1 MKYLAWIG
9 GIIVTLFILLY
20 IVVFTPFGNGLLQ
33 PIIEKKIQ
41 EQSALDSKLTKFVL
55 SMSSLDILLELDSEN
70 KIALNGNYS
79 LFLQN
84 LDLSYQ
90 VALEELKNLQT
101 LANAPIQ
108 GKFHTNGSI
117 KGDKKFLEI
126 NGLSDVASSS
136 ATYHIELTEF
146 NPTSIIAKVKE
157 AKLDELL
164 YLGAQKPYANALIDL
179 DMNFKSIK
187 LHELDGNILLST
199 KDGKVDTKLMQSDF
213 NITLPKTDF
222 SMSLDATLEKDDVN
236 YSYALL
242 SNLAKLTSSGIM
254 TPEPLATDIKYNLDI
269 KELALLQPITNAPL
283 RGVFSTNGVVKGT
296 KKSMLIDGK
305 SNLAQSKT
313 SYRVD
318 LQKFKPLSVIASI
331 KGAKLQKLLYMLGQP
346 SFASS
351 ILDVDVKLSSL
362 DPKNLAG
369 KIDMSLS
376 KGILNSK
383 VMKKVYK
390 VNLPHTTFSSKT
402 HADFK
407 GKSIDY
413 ITSFSSNLANL
424 SSSGNIIPDTMS
436 MDLLYK
442 LDIKEL
448 AALKPITGADLRG
461 SFDLKG
467 NVKGNKEHLNVD
479 GKSNFAASDTSF
491 HAVLKN
497 FSPASLKAK
506 MHNLQLAKTLYL
518 VKQPHYADGIISLD
532 IDILD
537 ARSGKLNGKVTSSI
551 KKGTLNSAYM
561 TKAYKFNT
569 KMPRSTFKLETTTKL
584 HGELADTKIDFDSSL
599 ATFDISRARMN
610 LKDGSLV
617 SDYVAKIPSLD
628 KLYFA
633 TDRHMRGGLN
643 VNGELKKAKNLDLT
657 IYSKLAGGK
666 VDAKLH
672 NDDFHADLKSLQTL
686 DVLHILIYPEMFKST
701 INGKLDYNLLHSK
714 GSFNG
719 ELVDGKFTKNQMLTL
734 VKQYGKV
741 DLYAEKFKGNV
752 SAKINKEHILASMDL
767 KSRVSSITTKD
778 TKLNSKT
785 KQIDSTIKISA
796 NNNPITVTLK
806 GDTASPKVGV
816 DVQDLVKKEA
826 TKAVKK
832 ELGKLLKKF
841 F

>member
-9 GIIVTLFILLY
+9 GVLVTLL
-20 IVVFTPFGNGLLQ
+20 IVMFTVLFTPFGNTLLQ
-33 PIIEKKIQ
+33 PIIEKKIKQ
-41 EQSALDSKLTKFVL
+41 QSGLDSKLTKFVL
-55 SMSSLDILLELDSEN
+55 SMSKLDILLELDNEN

-79 LFLQN
+79 LFSQN
-84 LDLSYQ
+84 LDLKYNL
-90 VALEELKNLQT
+90 ALEKLQNLQT
-101 LANAPIQ
+101 LAKSPIQ
-108 GKFHTNGSI
+108 GVFHTTGTI
-117 KGDKKFLEI
+117 QGDKAFLI
-126 NGLSDVASSS
+126 VDGLSDLASSDT
-136 ATYHIELTEF
+136 TYHIELTEL
-146 NPTSIIAKVKE
+146 NPTSIIAKVQE
-157 AKLDELL
+157 AKLSELL
-164 YLGAQKPYANALIDL
+164 YLGAQKPYAKATLNL
-179 DMNFKSIK
+179 DVNFKNIK
-187 LHELDGNILLST
+187 IHKLDGSILLTSE
-199 KDGKVDTKLMQSDF
+199 DGEIDTKLMKNDF

-222 SMSLDATLEKDDVN
+222 SMNLDATLDKDDVN

-242 SNLAKLTSSGIM
+242 SNLAKLTSSGVV

-269 KELALLQPITNAPL
+269 KELALLQPITNAPF
-283 RGVFSTNGVVKGT
+283 RGAFSTDGFVKGT
-296 KKSMLIDGK
+296 QESMLVEGK

-313 SYRVD
+313 TYRVD
-318 LQKFKPLSVIASI
+318 LKELKPLSIIASI

-351 ILDVDVKLSSL
+351 ALDVDIKLNSL

-369 KIDMSLS
+369 QIDMSLS
-376 KGILNSK
+376 KGVLNSK
-383 VMKKVYK
+383 VMKKTYK

-413 ITSFSSNLANL
+413 TTQLRSNLANL
-424 SSSGNIIPDTMS
+424 SSNGNIIPDTMA
-436 MDLLYK
+436 MDLHYN

-448 AALKPITGADLRG
+448 AALKPVTGADLRG

-467 NVKGNKEHLNVD
+467 NVKGDKKHLNVD

-497 FSPASLKAK
+497 FAPASLKAK

-569 KMPRSTFKLETTTKL
+569 QMPRTTFKLDTTTKL
-584 HGELADTKIDFDSSL
+584 NGDLVDTKIGFDSSL

-617 SDYVAKIPSLD
+617 SDYVAKIPSLN
-628 KLYFA
+628 KLFFV
-633 TDRHMRGGLN
+633 TDRHMRGGVS

-657 IYSKLAGGK
+657 IHSKVAGGK

-752 SAKINKEHILASMDL
+752 SAKINKEHILASMNL

-826 TKAVKK
+826 TKAVEK

>member
-9 GIIVTLFILLY
+9 GIIVTLVVVIY
-20 IVVFTPFGNGLLQ
+20 IAVFTPFGNGLIQ

-41 EQSALDSKLTKFVL
+41 EQSGLDSKLTKFVL
-55 SMSSLDILLELDSEN
+55 SASKLDILLELDNEN
-70 KIALNGNYS
+70 KIGLKGNYS
-79 LFLQN
+79 LFSQN
-84 LDLSYQ
+84 LDLQYDI
-90 VALEELKNLQT
+90 ALEKLKNLEK
-101 LANAPIQ
+101 LAASPIQ
-108 GKFHTNGSI
+108 GVFHTNGTI
-117 KGDKKFLEI
+117 KGDKAFLVLE
-126 NGLSDVASSS
+126 GLSDVASSDT
-136 ATYHIELTEF
+136 TYHVELTEL

-157 AKLDELL
+157 AKLEELL
-164 YLGAQKPYANALIDL
+164 YLGAQKPYANAVIEL
-179 DMNFKSIK
+179 DVNFKNIK
-187 LHELDGNILLST
+187 PHMLDGNILLST
-199 KDGKVDTKLMQSDF
+199 KDGKIDTKLMKSDF

-222 SMSLDATLEKDDVN
+222 SMNLDATLERDDVN
-236 YSYALL
+236 YSYSLL
-242 SNLAKLTSSGIM
+242 SNLAKLTSAGVV

-269 KELALLQPITNAPL
+269 KELALLKPVTNAPL
-283 RGVFSTNGVVKGT
+283 RGAFSTDGVVKGT
-296 KKSMLIDGK
+296 KESMLIEGK
-305 SNLAQSKT
+305 SDFASSKT
-313 SYRVD
+313 TYKVD
-318 LQKFKPLSVIASI
+318 LKEFKPLSVLASV

-346 SFASS
+346 NFAASD
-351 ILDVDVKLSSL
+351 LDIDVKLTSL

-376 KGILNSK
+376 KGLLNSK
-383 VMKKVYK
+383 VMQKEYK
-390 VNLPHTTFSSKT
+390 VKLPKTTFSSKT

-407 GKSIDY
+407 GKLIDY
-413 ITSFSSNLANL
+413 TTNFKSNLANL
-424 SSSGNIIPDTMS
+424 SSSGNILPDTMA

-448 AALKPITGADLRG
+448 AALKPVTGADLRG

-467 NVKGNKEHLNVD
+467 KVKGNKKHLNVD

-491 HAVLKN
+491 HAVLKE
-497 FSPASLKAK
+497 FAPASLKAK

-532 IDILD
+532 VDILD

-551 KKGTLNSAYM
+551 KKGTLNSTYM

-569 KMPRSTFKLETTTKL
+569 KMPTTTFKLETTTKL

-610 LKDGSLV
+610 LKNGSLV

-633 TDRHMRGGLN
+633 TDRHMRGGVN
-643 VNGELKKAKNLDLT
+643 VNGELKKAKNLDLS

-666 VDAKLH
+666 IDAKLH

-686 DVLHILIYPEMFKST
+686 DLLHILIYPEMLKST

-719 ELVDGKFTKNQMLTL
+719 ELVDGKFTENQMLTL
-734 VKQYGKV
+734 VKQYGKL
-741 DLYAEKFKGNV
+741 DLYKEKFKGNV

-785 KQIDSTIKISA
+785 KQIDSIIKISA

-806 GDTASPKVGV
+806 GDTASPDVNV
-816 DVQDLVKKEA
+816 DVKDLVKKEA